1 MIKNNALMTSN
12 CFVPKQESVY
22 GCQLGKQACLSAIF
36 WYCKIMIANGTNITI
51 ARCRVF
57 GMENIKGLPTIFFGN
72 FKKKIIISP
81 VAPFSQFL
89 TSTTLKK

>member
-1 MIKNNALMTSN
+1 MTSN

-22 GCQLGKQACLSAIF
+22 GCQLGKQACFSAIF
-36 WYCKIMIANGTNITI
+36 WYCNIMIANGTNITI

-72 FKKKIIISP
+72 LKKKIIISP
-81 VAPFSQFL
+81 VAPFLQLL
-89 TSTTLKK
+89 TSTTLNK